1 MVKKTFTVTDELG
14 IHTRPASI
22 LVQAASKYNTEV
34 NIEYNGRTVN
44 LKSIVGVMSLGV
56 PQGAQIQI
64 AAAGSDADKAIEGI
78 EEALKKEGLGEPC
91 EIS

>member
-1 MVKKTFTVTDELG
+1 MKKTFTVIDELG

-22 LVQAASKYNTEV
+22 LVQAASKYNTEM

-64 AAAGSDADKAIEGI
+64 AAAGSDADEAIQGI

-91 EIS
+91 EII

>member
-1 MVKKTFTVTDELG
+1 MVKKIFTVIDEVG

-22 LVQAASKYNTEV
+22 LVQAASQYKAEV

-56 PQGAQIQI
+56 PHGAQIQI
-64 AAAGSDADKAIEGI
+64 AAAGTDADQAIQGI
-78 EEALKKEGLGEPC
+78 EAALKNEGLGEPC
-91 EIS
+91 EII

>member
-1 MVKKTFTVTDELG
+1 MVKKTFTVIDELG

-22 LVQAASKYNTEV
+22 LVQAASKYNTEM

-64 AAAGSDADKAIEGI
+64 AAAGSDADEAIQGI

-91 EIS
+91 EII

>member
-1 MVKKTFTVTDELG
+1 MVKKTFTVIDEVG

-22 LVQAASKYNTEV
+22 LVQAASRYNAEV

-64 AAAGSDADKAIEGI
+64 AAVGSDADKAIQGI
-78 EEALKKEGLGEPC
+78 EETLKNEGLGE
-91 EIS
+91 

>member
-1 MVKKTFTVTDELG
+1 
-14 IHTRPASI
+14 
-22 LVQAASKYNTEV
+22 LVQAASKYNAEV

-64 AAAGSDADKAIEGI
+64 AAVGSDADKAIQGI
-78 EEALKKEGLGEPC
+78 EETLKNEGLGE
-91 EIS
+91 

>member
-1 MVKKTFTVTDELG
+1 MVKKIFTVIDEVG

-22 LVQAASKYNTEV
+22 LVQAASQYKAEV

-56 PQGAQIQI
+56 PHGAQIQI
-64 AAAGSDADKAIEGI
+64 AAAGADADQAIQGI
-78 EEALKKEGLGEPC
+78 EAALKNEGLGEPC
-91 EIS
+91 EII

>member
-1 MVKKTFTVTDELG
+1 MVKKTFTVIDEVG

-22 LVQAASKYNTEV
+22 LVQAAGRYNAEV

-44 LKSIVGVMSLGV
+44 LKSIVGVLSLGV

-64 AAAGSDADKAIEGI
+64 DAAGSDEDKAIQGI

-91 EIS
+91 EII

>member
-64 AAAGSDADKAIEGI
+64 AAAGSDADKAIQGI

-91 EIS
+91 EII

>member
-64 AAAGSDADKAIEGI
+64 AAAGSDADKAIQGI

>member
-1 MVKKTFTVTDELG
+1 MVKKTFTVIDEVG

-22 LVQAASKYNTEV
+22 LVQAASKYNAEV

-56 PQGAQIQI
+56 PQGAKIQI
-64 AAAGSDADKAIEGI
+64 AALGSDADKAIQGI
-78 EEALKKEGLGEPC
+78 EETLKNEGLGE
-91 EIS
+91 